1 MRQAAGNSQRELCRS
16 AWRESSNPLVF
27 TSRMSSSMVL
37 LAHLG
42 FFFST
47 YSLLFLHSLFG
58 LHPFVT
64 LIYWFIHNIKEDSII
79 HPSSICNNVTLD
91 VDVTYDSNILY
102 YDFFPLILIS
112 INKKLI
118 KIIKCRGPRASSQ
131 GTWVGEQQ
139 QISGGGGGGGGD
151 EGCTPMMMD
160 PDSLAQTYWHL
171 HIQDRTA
178 WTLEIDLRP
187 SNAASLY

>member
-42 FFFST
+42 FFFYHFLSPIS
-47 YSLLFLHSLFG
+47 SLTP
-58 LHPFVT
+58 HPFVT

-118 KIIKCRGPRASSQ
+118 KIIKCRGPPASSQ

-139 QISGGGGGGGGD
+139 QMSGGGRGRGD

>member
-1 MRQAAGNSQRELCRS
+1 MLTLHMI
-16 AWRESSNPLVF
+16 PI
-27 TSRMSSSMVL
+27 
-37 LAHLG
+37 
-42 FFFST
+42 FF
-47 YSLLFLHSLFG
+47 
-58 LHPFVT
+58 
-64 LIYWFIHNIKEDSII
+64 IMI
-79 HPSSICNNVTLD
+79 
-91 VDVTYDSNILY
+91 
-102 YDFFPLILIS
+102 FFPLILIS

>member
-42 FFFST
+42 FFFYHFLSPIS
-47 YSLLFLHSLFG
+47 SLTP
-58 LHPFVT
+58 HPFVT

>member
-42 FFFST
+42 YFFPLTLSSFFTHSSVFT
-47 YSLLFLHSLFG
+47 PSL
-58 LHPFVT
+58 P
-64 LIYWFIHNIKEDSII
+64 WFIGNIKEDSII

-118 KIIKCRGPRASSQ
+118 KIIKCRGPPASSQ

-139 QISGGGGGGGGD
+139 QMSGGGRGRGD

-171 HIQDRTA
+171 HMQDRTA

>member
-42 FFFST
+42 FFFFPLTLSYFFT
-47 YSLLFLHSLFG
+47 HSSVFTPSL
-58 LHPFVT
+58 P
-64 LIYWFIHNIKEDSII
+64 WFIDSFTILKRI
-79 HPSSICNNVTLD
+79 LSSIHHPSVTTLLWML
-91 VDVTYDSNILY
+91 TLHMIPIFFIMI
-102 YDFFPLILIS
+102 FFPLILIS

-139 QISGGGGGGGGD
+139 QMSGGGRGRGD